1 MLSGQAGLLGMMW
14 PLLLFIV
21 IFYFLLIRPQKKRQK
36 QHQDMLNSIKRG
48 DMVVT
53 AGGIYGTVKD
63 IKDDSFILEI
73 SDGVKIRILKS
84 AISYTV
90 KKSGS
95 EVTEAAAGER

>member
-1 MLSGQAGLLGMMW
+1 VAITAFYSDILFFVDKTPEKASKATSGYVEFHKAWRYG
-14 PLLLFIV
+14 
-21 IFYFLLIRPQKKRQK
+21 R
-36 QHQDMLNSIKRG
+36 NSW
-48 DMVVT
+48 
-53 AGGIYGTVKD
+53 GIYGTVKD

>member
-1 MLSGQAGLLGMMW
+1 MMW

-63 IKDDSFILEI
+63 IKDDSFI
-73 SDGVKIRILKS
+73 
-84 AISYTV
+84 
-90 KKSGS
+90 
-95 EVTEAAAGER
+95 